1 MIYRCKNCGKEISL
15 FEIDFESASFCECG
29 GMEMTFLRTDRNYK
43 PKKKDVLTLIMEG
56 VRDHYRAA

>member
-1 MIYRCKNCGKEISL
+1 MIYLCKNCGKEISL
-15 FEIDFESASFCECG
+15 FKIDFESASFCEGG